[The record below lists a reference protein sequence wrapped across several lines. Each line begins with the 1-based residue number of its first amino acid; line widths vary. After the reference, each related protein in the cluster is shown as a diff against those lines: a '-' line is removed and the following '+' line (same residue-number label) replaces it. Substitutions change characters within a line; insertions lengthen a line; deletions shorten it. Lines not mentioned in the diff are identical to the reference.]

1 MSVVIH
7 AVRNKWLTF
16 FGMMLA
22 GVGIAGVFQGRISKS
37 AVQHSVGS
45 PGLLQ
50 KSQNSSAADFN
61 RDGKT
66 SRQEWRQYWSLRD
79 N

>member
-1 MSVVIH
+1 
-7 AVRNKWLTF
+7 
-16 FGMMLA
+16 MMLA

-45 PGLLQ
+45 PGSLQ
-50 KSQNSSAADFN
+50 QSRPASVADFN
-61 RDGKT
+61 KDGKT
-66 SRQEWRQYWSLRD
+66 SKEEWKQYWSLRA